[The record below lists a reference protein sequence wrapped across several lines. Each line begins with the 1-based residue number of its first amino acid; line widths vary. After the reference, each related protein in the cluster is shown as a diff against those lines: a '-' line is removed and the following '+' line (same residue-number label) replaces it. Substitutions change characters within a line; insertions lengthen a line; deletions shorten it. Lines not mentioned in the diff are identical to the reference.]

1 MTAGAVR
8 AYPRTMSD
16 PPIDRWSQQ
25 EALREIVQIARCL
38 PAADAERRVAARL
51 ARLTPE
57 QRRIVREGLR
67 GWEAAADAEL

>member
-1 MTAGAVR
+1 MV
-8 AYPRTMSD
+8 D
-16 PPIDRWSQQ
+16 PPIERWSQD
-25 EALREIVQIARCL
+25 EALREVVRIAREL
-38 PAADAERRVAARL
+38 PRRGAEREVAARL

>member
-1 MTAGAVR
+1 MA
-8 AYPRTMSD
+8 D
-16 PPIDRWSQQ
+16 PPIERWSQE
-25 EALREIVQIARCL
+25 EALREVVRIARRL
-38 PAADAERRVAARL
+38 PSRSAEREMTARM

>member
-1 MTAGAVR
+1 MA
-8 AYPRTMSD
+8 D
-16 PPIDRWSQQ
+16 PPIDRWSRE
-25 EALREIVQIARCL
+25 EALREIVRIARDL
-38 PAADAERRVAARL
+38 PATGAERELAARL